1 MQGRFRLLAVR
12 ILLPEREQHL
22 LRRAA
27 HRIVLPHARR
37 HVRERQRVPHER
49 RVQLRSQGQPLGMRQ
64 RLLAGDRRIAS
75 RDERDKILAAIRNRD
90 SGAAVEAVREHLQ
103 YIASALL
110 RPRAADLQAHG
121 LIPFYRRK

>member
-1 MQGRFRLLAVR
+1 MADENFHISIAMVTRN
-12 ILLPEREQHL
+12 P
-22 LRRAA
+22 
-27 HRIVLPHARR
+27 VLISAYQSFATANAIG
-37 HVRERQRVPHER
+37 EWG
-49 RVQLRSQGQPLGMRQ
+49 SMRQ